1 MGRAGREHEIVRLI
15 GLEHLPHAEHIVPR
29 ETPVALGVQIAHV
42 DLVLQPH
49 LDPGGGPNQNNG
61 PVLHNGQ
68 ETILLTAIEAVDF
81 VDQEK
86 RALPHPAARAR
97 GLEGLFQFGD
107 AAEHCRELFEMQLE
121 DGGEKPRDGRL
132 ARPRFIDFKGGDIY
146 DLPADFA
153 KGAKLAFGFPPCTDL
168 ASSGA
173 RWWNGKE
180 KKNPGTLARAVALA
194 KHCFDLISKADAY
207 AMENPIG
214 RLSTHWRKPD
224 EKFDPYQY
232 GGYLS
237 PIGEQYTKKTCLW
250 TGGNWTTPPM
260 REVDPVEG
268 SKMHRMPGGGRTKSR
283 NDRSVTPMGWSLA
296 TFQHLSG
303 TF

>member
-1 MGRAGREHEIVRLI
+1 MENAYDIISLCSMNGNELRPWAQAGYACVAIDMQNAERREDFE
-15 GLEHLPHAEHIVPR
+15 
-29 ETPVALGVQIAHV
+29 
-42 DLVLQPH
+42 
-49 LDPGGGPNQNNG
+49 GGG
-61 PVLHNGQ
+61 
-68 ETILLTAIEAVDF
+68 
-81 VDQEK
+81 
-86 RALPHPAARAR
+86 
-97 GLEGLFQFGD
+97 
-107 AAEHCRELFEMQLE
+107 
-121 DGGEKPRDGRL
+121 
-132 ARPRFIDFKGGDIY
+132 FIDFKGGDIY